1 MQILEEDLIK
11 IVDLPDCR
19 LSFETLSE
27 VTLIRPNGK
36 KIRIDICEYK
46 EEIENY
52 YNIKLRDDFHYDV
65 ADYDN
70 CIYVEEIF
78 EE

>member
-27 VTLIRPNGK
+27 VTLIRPNCK
-36 KIRIDICEYK
+36 KNSHRS
-46 EEIENY
+46 
-52 YNIKLRDDFHYDV
+52 L
-65 ADYDN
+65 
-70 CIYVEEIF
+70 
-78 EE
+78 